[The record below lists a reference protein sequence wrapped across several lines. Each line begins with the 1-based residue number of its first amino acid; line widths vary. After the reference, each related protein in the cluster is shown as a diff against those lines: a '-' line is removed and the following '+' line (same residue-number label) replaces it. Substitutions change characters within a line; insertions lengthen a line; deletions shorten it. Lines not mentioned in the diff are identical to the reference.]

1 MASIA
6 HLQRVFHRLQTWRCS
21 PLRIRRRHGPDG
33 FTLIEMLIVTIMI
46 GTLSMMAAPKV
57 QAARRL
63 AENARAIGDIKALE
77 IDLYQYEASNGVFP
91 LSLEDIGREK
101 LLDPWGRPYE
111 YLRIKDY
118 TGKGKRPK
126 GARKDRFLVPINSDF
141 DLYSIGPDGASTAP
155 LTAAASADDIVRAN
169 NGGFVGPATEF

>member
-1 MASIA
+1 MTSNVNFQRRAESVLSWRFL
-6 HLQRVFHRLQTWRCS
+6 HLRCRHRR
-21 PLRIRRRHGPDG
+21 GPDG

-46 GTLSMMAAPKV
+46 GTLSMMAAPRV

-77 IDLYQYEASNGVFP
+77 TDLYTYEATTGVFP
-91 LSLEDIGREK
+91 DDLAAIGRDD
-101 LLDPWGRPYE
+101 LRDPWGRPYE
-111 YLRIKDY
+111 YLRIKGYD
-118 TGKGKRPK
+118 GKGKRPK

-141 DLYSIGPDGASTAP
+141 DLFSVGPDGESTAP
-155 LTAAASADDIVRAN
+155 LTAAKSADDIVRAN